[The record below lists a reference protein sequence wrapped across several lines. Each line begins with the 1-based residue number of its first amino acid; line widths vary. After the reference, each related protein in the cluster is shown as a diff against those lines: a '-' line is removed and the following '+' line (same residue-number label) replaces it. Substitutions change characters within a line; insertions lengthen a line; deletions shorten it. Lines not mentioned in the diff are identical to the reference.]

1 MKMRL
6 HPRRAMFITGA
17 TLVVLAPL
25 SALALTHVSMNTTAS
40 LPLGFYRAL
49 PKPKALAVG
58 QTWTVC
64 VPRHW
69 TRYGL
74 HRGYLDPGGDC
85 PGGSQA
91 LIKKIAALPGQVVTV
106 TKTGVRIDGH
116 LWPMSTPL
124 TRDTAGRPLAPD
136 YGAHTIQ
143 PGTVWVM
150 GLNPKAWDSRYFG
163 AIPEVDLLSREKAVL
178 TWQ

>member
-1 MKMRL
+1 MKPVMK
-6 HPRRAMFITGA
+6 RAALLAGA
-17 TLVVLAPL
+17 SLLVLAPL
-25 SALALTHVSMNTTAS
+25 SALALAHVSLNTTACM
-40 LPLGFYRAL
+40 PLGFYRAL

-64 VPRHW
+64 VPRLW

-74 HRGYLDPGGDC
+74 RRGYQDPGGDC

-106 TKTGVRIDGH
+106 TKTGVWIDGR

-124 TRDTAGRPLAPD
+124 THDTAGRTLAPD
-136 YGAHTIQ
+136 YGTHTIQ
-143 PGTVWVM
+143 LGTVWVM
-150 GLNPKAWDSRYFG
+150 GLSPKAWDSRYYG
-163 AIPEVDLLSREKAVL
+163 SIPDADLLSREKAVL
-178 TWQ
+178 TWR